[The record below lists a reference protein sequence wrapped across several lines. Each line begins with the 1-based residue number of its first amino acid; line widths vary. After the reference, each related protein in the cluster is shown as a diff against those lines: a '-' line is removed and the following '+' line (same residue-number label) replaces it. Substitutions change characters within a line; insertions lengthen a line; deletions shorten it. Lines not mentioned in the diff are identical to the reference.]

1 MQSLVQITYDKIKE
15 MMLNYEIIPGQR
27 LILIDLAKQLGV
39 SRTPVN
45 IALSILT
52 RDGFLDFMPNQGYRV
67 HEITPRETEN
77 LYDIREMLEL
87 GAIEKA
93 IDRLSPEA
101 VKQLKEKKLL
111 YEKAVAE
118 QVSRGRFYI
127 DQEFHACLID
137 MAGNPY
143 LTDYFREIYQRI
155 FLRHRIEGLRADR
168 AKKVVIEHDEL
179 YDAVSKKDIK
189 KAKKMIREHIKM
201 GKEYIISSVFR

>member
-127 DQEFHACLID
+127 DQEFH